1 MSKSGIRLALLK
13 MGRIG
18 ERHELDYLKRRFQKW
33 YRTEVNACTMADAV
47 VIKSKMSNVVI
58 VLWTEFN
65 ASLHMGIKLGKIY

>member
-33 YRTEVNACTMADAV
+33 YRAEVNACMMAGAV
-47 VIKSKMSNVVI
+47 VIKRKV
-58 VLWTEFN
+58 
-65 ASLHMGIKLGKIY
+65 K